1 MDMSVQ
7 VAIRLAIRRPSR
19 LESPKAPDFR
29 FGLQNGM
36 AKFMIN
42 TTTPKQLT
50 SHPEWLNDWEKRIK
64 ALKNLPSLF
73 RMVWAAAPIVVLSSL
88 VCRLLAA
95 LVPLGI
101 LAVTR
106 LIIDS
111 IFRLTSNHTPLPGSF
126 WWMVSLEFALASLAM
141 ITSRLIDFCDSRLA
155 DKFTCYINVRIMQ
168 HATSLDLVSY
178 EDPLFYDKLERA
190 RVQGTDRIGMIQ
202 ATGRL
207 VQEFFT
213 TLSLAASI
221 FIFSPWIIFTLIV
234 CTLPTFLSETHFAF
248 LGYALSSQQTPARR
262 EMEYFRVL
270 GGSKESAK
278 ELRLFGLGSFL
289 VDRYQALANEVQ
301 HQTFG
306 LARRRLFIG
315 LSFAL
320 LGTIGYYGSYAFA
333 IHQTVIGVLSLGTLT
348 LLAGAIAGTNSNI
361 QAVLGTFSSIAGQA
375 LFLTD
380 LLEFFSVKP
389 KVFSKPDAILVP
401 RPIRRGFEF
410 KNVSFSYP
418 GSSKKVLNNINFRLE
433 PGERIAL
440 VGKNGQGKTTIVKL
454 LTRLYEPTAG
464 QILLDGVD
472 IREYNLQDLWKEIGV
487 IFQDFMRYE
496 LPCYENIAM
505 GRIEDRKNSSR
516 IRAAAHKSL
525 ADEVIRKL
533 PNHYNQRL
541 GCRFEGGVDLSGG
554 EWQKIALAR
563 AYLRDS
569 QLLILDEPTASLD
582 ARSEHEVF
590 ERFSELTEGKMA
602 LLISHRLSTV
612 RMADRIL
619 VLEDGKIAEEGPHE
633 QLIKIGGGYAE
644 MFELQAASYR

>member
-1 MDMSVQ
+1 MRND
-7 VAIRLAIRRPSR
+7 
-19 LESPKAPDFR
+19 
-29 FGLQNGM
+29 
-36 AKFMIN
+36 
-42 TTTPKQLT
+42 TTQKQLS
-50 SHPEWLNDWEKRIK
+50 SHPEWLNDWQKRIK

-73 RMVWAAAPIVVLSSL
+73 GMVWAAAPIVVVSSL

-111 IFRLTSNHTPLPGSF
+111 IFRLTSNHTPLPGAF
-126 WWMVSLEFALASLAM
+126 WWMVSLEFALASVAM

-155 DKFTCYINVRIMQ
+155 DKFTCYINVRIMK
-168 HATSLDLVSY
+168 HAASLDLVSY
-178 EDPLFYDKLERA
+178 EDPRFYDKLERA

-207 VQEFFT
+207 VQEFIT
-213 TLSLAASI
+213 TVSLAASI
-221 FIFSPWIIFTLIV
+221 FIFSPWILFTLIV

-278 ELRLFGLGSFL
+278 ELRLFGLGSVL
-289 VDRYQALANEVQ
+289 VDRYQALANEVH

-348 LLAGAIAGTNSNI
+348 LLAGAIAGANSNM
-361 QAVLGTFSSIAGQA
+361 QAVLITFSSIAGQA

-389 KVFSKPDAILVP
+389 KVFSKPDAMLVP

-454 LTRLYEPTAG
+454 LTRLYEPTTG

-472 IREYNLQDLWKEIGV
+472 IRDYNLQDLWKEIGV

-496 LPCYENIAM
+496 LPCSENIAM
-505 GRIEDRKNSSR
+505 GRIEERKNSSR
-516 IRAAAHKSL
+516 IYAAAHKSL

-533 PNHYNQRL
+533 PHHYNQRL

-590 ERFSELTEGKMA
+590 ERFAELTQGKMS

-619 VLEDGKIAEEGPHE
+619 VLENGKIAEQGPHE